1 MDPQDRSAHLRKMMR
16 PYEGSAHKV
25 VALRLEAGERHILA
39 TGDPVSEE
47 DGALIFEIGSITKVF
62 TAILL
67 CLLVEEGRVDPKAPL
82 SALSDGLAHIPNQI
96 TPERLVSHTS
106 GLPTLPMPLWR
117 ALFQS
122 YPESPYAAISWA
134 DLTAWFQTWPG
145 KAPGAHAYSN
155 LGVGLLGDALA
166 LQAGKPF
173 GALLTERVLAPL
185 GLRDTVEHLSP
196 DQQDRFLQPRHPR
209 GRPVLP
215 WRFQSLAGAGCLRA
229 SAEDLGRFAA
239 AVLQALRAPETP
251 LERAICRSTRP
262 ILGLGRRGA
271 MTPMAQCAGW
281 LSVHLDKEGPSF
293 LFHNGGTA
301 GSTSALY
308 ICPETAQAL
317 VLLVN
322 SGVAGNLWASTKLN
336 WSNPL
341 GQAQAYFSAT

>member
-1 MDPQDRSAHLRKMMR
+1 MDPQDRNAHLRKMMR

-25 VALRLEAGERHILA
+25 VGLRLEAGKRHILA
-39 TGDPVSEE
+39 AGQPAAGA

-67 CLLVEEGRVDPKAPL
+67 CLHIEEGRVDPKAPL
-82 SALSDGLAHIPNQI
+82 SALSDALAHIPSQI

-117 ALFQS
+117 ALLRPH
-122 YPESPYAAISWA
+122 PEGPYAALSWA
-134 DLTAWFQTWPG
+134 HITAWFQSWPG

-155 LGVGLLGDALA
+155 LGVGLLGEALA

-173 GALLTERVLAPL
+173 AALLTERVLAPL
-185 GLRDTVEHLSP
+185 GLFDTAEHLSP
-196 DQQDRFLQPRHPR
+196 EQQGRFLQPRHPR
-209 GRPVLP
+209 GRPVPP
-215 WRFQSLAGAGCLRA
+215 WRFQTLAGAGGLRA

-239 AVLQALRAPETP
+239 AVLQALRAPQSP

-281 LSVHLDKEGPSF
+281 LSVHLDKDGPSF

-317 VLLVN
+317 VVLAN
-322 SGVAGNLWASTKLN
+322 SGVAGNLWASARLN

-341 GQAQAYFSAT
+341 AQAQTYFSAA